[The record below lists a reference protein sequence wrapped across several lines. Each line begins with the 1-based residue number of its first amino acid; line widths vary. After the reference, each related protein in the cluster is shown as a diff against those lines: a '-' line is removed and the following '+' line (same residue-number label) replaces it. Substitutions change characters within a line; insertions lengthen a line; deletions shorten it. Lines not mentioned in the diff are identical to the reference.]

1 MKTVVEV
8 PKREKEVINGYL
20 ERAKASEIKIPQILK
35 DGCGFT
41 PFDDMV
47 VYMIICT
54 PRLSEE
60 ELKGID
66 TKVLDVI
73 FEGDAESE
81 VTNQKLILI
90 TKGNNC
96 VKTMSPGDRI
106 AVRGNAFKITTP
118 QGTFLTV
125 REHDV
130 IGKYGDKLPFN
141 F

>member
-20 ERAKASEIKIPQILK
+20 ERAKEAETKIPSILK
-35 DGCGFT
+35 NGCGFT
-41 PFDDMV
+41 PYDDMV

-54 PRLSEE
+54 PRLTEE
-60 ELKGID
+60 ELEGID

-90 TKGNNC
+90 TKGSNC
-96 VKTMSPGDRI
+96 NKDMKPGDRI

-130 IGKYGDKLPFN
+130 IGKYEN
-141 F
+141 